1 MIETFSVTSWLR
13 ISSLTFVVPTK
24 TCGSLGLELKV
35 IGDSMTAAIMSFA
48 LSLFI
53 DKAMNVIARYKAPV
67 SK

>member
-1 MIETFSVTSWLR
+1 
-13 ISSLTFVVPTK
+13 
-24 TCGSLGLELKV
+24 
-35 IGDSMTAAIMSFA
+35 MTAAIMSFA